1 LFNAFELLFLLIEIE
16 KKIRHQNHLITNRNF
31 KRMKM
36 KQLFFGLLLSL
47 NLVSYAQSSKKEV
60 LFTIDEKP
68 YYTDEFSRVYN
79 KNLDLVKDES
89 QKDLTQYLELFIGYK
104 LKINKA
110 NKLGLQNG
118 DAYKNELA
126 SYRTQLSKNYLT
138 DSKVTKELVEEGYQ
152 RSLKEIKASH
162 ILITVDENAA
172 PADTLAAYN
181 KIEAVRKRALNG
193 EDFGALAVEFS
204 QDPSAKDNKGD
215 LGYFSSFRMVY
226 AFESAAFK
234 TPKGKISNPVR
245 TRFGYHIIKVD
256 DVRNNRGEITV
267 AHIMILNPKEDNA
280 AEREKAK
287 STIQDIYKK
296 IQQGESFES
305 LAKQFS
311 DDKSSSSKGGVLSRF
326 GSGQLSSE
334 EFENTAFSLTPEKPL
349 SEPFQTKFG
358 WHIVKLIERHPVKT
372 LEEMKSELE
381 NKVGKDDRSRLITN
395 SLNEKLRKKYAI
407 KRDNKL
413 YAAASKAITG
423 DFYENKWAVPANTKP
438 YDGKLFVIKDKTIT
452 GTDFLN
458 YVNAQQK
465 GTNTIKPI
473 NKLTDHL
480 YEKFVDD
487 QLTTY
492 YTDHLETEF
501 PDFSAVMEEYRD
513 GLLLFDLMEK
523 EIWERS
529 KTDTLGLKNFYD
541 KNKSNYNWKNRLDVI
556 IASSTDMEV
565 IKKAQKMLKQNST
578 SEQIKEKLNTK
589 DKIMVMTNAGIFEE
603 GNEALPKKLKFE
615 AGVSEIIKDGDY
627 YFVTKVNKLLPA
639 APKSLEESKGKVI
652 NDYQQ
657 YLESNWVS
665 DLKKEFTV
673 KTFPEV
679 FEHVKKDLKK

>member
-487 QLTTY
+487 QLTAY

-615 AGVSEIIKDGDY
+615 AGVSDIIKDGDY
-627 YFVTKVNKLLPA
+627 YFVAKVNKLLPA
-639 APKSLEESKGKVI
+639 APKLLEESKGKVI